1 MLLYSNISQT
11 NEHEMLYKY
20 FFLSLTLA
28 LLAINAEPT
37 ESTAETTTESS
48 NHLFIEKIENAL
60 NRAKNL
66 LNSQDI
72 NPHIAKKI
80 KDLIEEIEQYEE
92 KYLKS
97 HDNES
102 IKTHINAKIKELM
115 KNLNKYPLP
124 SSSKPKTTLTE
135 STTTKKLTEST
146 TTTKEPT
153 NSTTTTKK
161 TTESTAETTTESSN
175 HLFIEKIENAL
186 NRAKNLL
193 NSQDIDPNIAK
204 KIKDL
209 IEEIEQFKEKYLKSF
224 DNESIKKHINTKIKE
239 LMKILNK
246 YSLPTSSKPKTTTT
260 EKPTK
265 STSTST
271 EKPTKPTSA
280 TTEKPTKPTS
290 TTTKEPTKSTSTS
303 TEKPTKSTSTTTE
316 KPIKPTSTEKPTK
329 STNATTEKPT
339 EPTSTTT
346 EKPKPILNECPEYN
360 EIGQC
365 NCYPE
370 SKTIICTDFNQTF
383 ITNSYNFSTF
393 IIQDNKEVELKWPD
407 NVYIRVKNLII
418 HRCNFKKIDP
428 QILNINGLKTLTI
441 NDIPQ
446 LYLNISMINTELS
459 KLIIINIS
467 RIEQINALEKLNSLQ
482 ELMIKSMT
490 GFQAISQSE
499 SLSFPLIRYVTIIDT
514 DVKENFKLKVGKDC
528 QEIIIEKNNQ
538 LKWLDITDLKT
549 KNNMTIT
556 IKLSDNRNLNPK
568 FLLDFSN
575 IFNQSRLADQNLT
588 MTIRMNHVPVY
599 CDDCRLYKLTATN
612 SRLRLLDVF
621 CKNENEYLKYLKF
634 KCER

>member
-1 MLLYSNISQT
+1 
-11 NEHEMLYKY
+11 MLYKY

-97 HDNES
+97 FDNDPKQRLPNQQQRKPTKPTTNNNNYGKTDQTNNNHTIIFYFSTSS
-102 IKTHINAKIKELM
+102 IPNHQRKNRPKQHPRQQRKKQPIKS
-115 KNLNKYPLP
+115 NVTP
-124 SSSKPKTTLTE
+124 
-135 STTTKKLTEST
+135 
-146 TTTKEPT
+146 
-153 NSTTTTKK
+153 
-161 TTESTAETTTESSN
+161 TTE
-175 HLFIEKIENAL
+175 K
-186 NRAKNLL
+186 
-193 NSQDIDPNIAK
+193 P
-204 KIKDL
+204 
-209 IEEIEQFKEKYLKSF
+209 
-224 DNESIKKHINTKIKE
+224 TK
-239 LMKILNK
+239 
-246 YSLPTSSKPKTTTT
+246 PTSTST

-271 EKPTKPTSA
+271 EKPTKPTSTT

-290 TTTKEPTKSTSTS
+290 TTTKEPTKSTST
-303 TEKPTKSTSTTTE
+303 
-316 KPIKPTSTEKPTK
+316 
-329 STNATTEKPT
+329 TTEKPT

-360 EIGQC
+360 EIGHC
-365 NCYPE
+365 YCYPE

-407 NVYIRVKNLII
+407 NVYIRVENLII

-482 ELMIKSMT
+482 ELMIKSVT

-556 IKLSDNRNLNPK
+556 IKLSDNRNLDEK

-621 CKNENEYLKYLKF
+621 CKDENEYLKYLKF

>member
-1 MLLYSNISQT
+1 
-11 NEHEMLYKY
+11 MLYKY

-115 KNLNKYPLP
+115 KNLNKYP
-124 SSSKPKTTLTE
+124 
-135 STTTKKLTEST
+135 
-146 TTTKEPT
+146 
-153 NSTTTTKK
+153 
-161 TTESTAETTTESSN
+161 
-175 HLFIEKIENAL
+175 
-186 NRAKNLL
+186 
-193 NSQDIDPNIAK
+193 
-204 KIKDL
+204 
-209 IEEIEQFKEKYLKSF
+209 
-224 DNESIKKHINTKIKE
+224 
-239 LMKILNK
+239 
-246 YSLPTSSKPKTTTT
+246 LPTSSKPKTTTT

-482 ELMIKSMT
+482 ELMIKSVT